1 MWSDKILP
9 FIARLCLVILF
20 PFSAIDKILD
30 PAALTQANSSG
41 LPIPGWILLI
51 MGGSLEVFGS
61 LGILLNIYARQF
73 ALLFVFYC
81 VTTAVL
87 FHNFWI
93 YPVASPDWL
102 NNFWPF
108 LKNLGLVSGFLFVA
122 ANATMESLSG
132 AFSLKPRPKW

>member
-20 PFSAIDKILD
+20 PFSAVDKILD

-93 YPVASPDWL
+93 YPIASPDWL

-132 AFSLKPRPKW
+132 AFSLNPRARW

>member
-20 PFSAIDKILD
+20 PFSAVDKILD

-81 VTTAVL
+81 VTTAAL

-93 YPVASPDWL
+93 YPFVSPDWL

-132 AFSLKPRPKW
+132 AFSLNPRARW